1 MKRPEKNMLNI
12 GDTWLKPFR
21 RHGCAGRCARV
32 SLWQRCHRLPG
43 SLDGCC
49 ASFGLWNVVAK
60 LCFTLF
66 YSLVFMAASTQ
77 LAQFEL
83 PWTFGIMGMAS
94 LHRQVGFQLVLFAEW
109 ASGAVPIGR
118 WREAGGRYLAVK

>member
-1 MKRPEKNMLNI
+1 ML
-12 GDTWLKPFR
+12 
-21 RHGCAGRCARV
+21 
-32 SLWQRCHRLPG
+32 
-43 SLDGCC
+43 
-49 ASFGLWNVVAK
+49 
-60 LCFTLF
+60 

-83 PWTFGIMGMAS
+83 LWTLGIMGMAS

-118 WREAGGRYLAVK
+118 WPEAGGRYWAVQIVVWLGS

>member
-1 MKRPEKNMLNI
+1 MAALEDVLEYRYGKGVI
-12 GDTWLKPFR
+12 GCRDLRNF
-21 RHGCAGRCARV
+21 
-32 SLWQRCHRLPG
+32 
-43 SLDGCC
+43 CC